1 MIRTSIA
8 LGAGACLV
16 LAALTPA
23 AEAAPRQPA
32 LELISTVGSSLGYNY
47 LAPPNSGNA
56 SGLLLDLG
64 TYVAAV
70 GKSFELRVKRPAYA
84 RKLEAVQIV
93 GGRTRKLPAGTVKD
107 WAGLPGFFKIKL
119 TDSTGKLARSY
130 DQTWCPAN
138 QGSRV
143 VPSGAPTNRYPEGCP
158 ENGFT
163 LGAVWGIQA
172 GWGSSTASYDPLPL
186 IKDGKYVAEI
196 SIAPKY
202 QKLFGASSGSKKV
215 KVTITT
221 VKDEGDGGQGRK
233 RPAPQAAAARPKGRS
248 TVPKGPKPDLRA
260 LPAWGIGISKPE
272 DPGNPTP
279 PTASPMPMMRMAAS
293 APAPAKKDYLEFSAD
308 VWNAGPSPL
317 VVDGFRRQGK
327 GLMDAYQYFFD
338 THGKQVGYTRSGT
351 FEWDPRAGH
360 EHWHFTDFAAY
371 RLLGA
376 DKKLIVRSQKE
387 AFCLASTDAIDYTV
401 KGADWSPDATDLHTS
416 CGFANSLS
424 VREVLGVGSG
434 DTYVQS
440 LPGQSF
446 DVTNLPN
453 GVYYIQVAAN
463 PKGRLFEGDTK
474 NNVSLRKIILGG
486 KPGART
492 VQVPKVGLVDQK

>member
-8 LGAGACLV
+8 FGAGACLV
-16 LAALTPA
+16 LATLTPA
-23 AEAAPRQPA
+23 AEAAPTRPA
-32 LELISTVGSSLGYNY
+32 LKLISTVGSVKAYNFI
-47 LAPPNSGNA
+47 ATPNSGGV
-56 SGLLLDLG
+56 SGLYMDLG

-70 GKSFELRVKRPAYA
+70 GKSFELRVKRPSYT

-93 GGRTRKLPAGTVKD
+93 DGKARKLAAGTVKD
-107 WAGLPGFFKIKL
+107 WAGLPGFFKVKL

-138 QGSRV
+138 PGSRV
-143 VPSGAPTNRYPEGCP
+143 VPSGAPTNHYPEGCP
-158 ENGFT
+158 ANGFT

-172 GWGSSTASYDPLPL
+172 GWGSNTANYDGLPL

-202 QKLFGASSGSKKV
+202 QKLFGASSGSKKI
-215 KVTITT
+215 KVTVTT
-221 VKDEGDGGQGRK
+221 VKDEGDQGQGRK
-233 RPAPQAAAARPKGRS
+233 RPAPQPAATRPKGSAR
-248 TVPKGPKPDLRA
+248 VPKGPKPDLRA
-260 LPAWGIGISKPE
+260 LPAWGIGISKPD
-272 DPGNPTP
+272 DPQNPTP
-279 PTASPMPMMRMAAS
+279 STMPPMPMMRAAA
-293 APAPAKKDYLEFSAD
+293 APVKKDYLEFSAD

-338 THGKQVGYTRSGT
+338 THGKQVGYVKSGT
-351 FEWDPRAGH
+351 FEWDPRKGH

-376 DKKLIVRSQKE
+376 NKKLIVRSQKE

-401 KGADWSPDATDLHTS
+401 KGADWSPDGTDLHTS
-416 CGFANSLS
+416 CGFDSSLS
-424 VREVLGVGSG
+424 VREVLAVGSG
-434 DTYVQS
+434 DTYVQT

-446 DVTNLPN
+446 DVTDLPN

-463 PKGRLFEGDTK
+463 PKGRLFEGNTK
-474 NNVSLRKIILGG
+474 NNVSLRKVILGG

-492 VQVPKVGLVDQK
+492 VRVPKVGLVDQK